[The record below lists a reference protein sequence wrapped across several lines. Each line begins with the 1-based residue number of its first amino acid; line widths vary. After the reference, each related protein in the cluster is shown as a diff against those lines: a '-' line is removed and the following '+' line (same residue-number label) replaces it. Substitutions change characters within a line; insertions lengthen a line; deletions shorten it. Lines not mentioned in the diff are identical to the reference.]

1 VVFGAHVKATI
12 IVPGLLTVSKT
23 EAITAWRAICSSEA
37 PAGGTHAPGYVPRLK
52 AIKQTVLGADEEK
65 AVEDKPL
72 EKAAADLSLDPQKKD
87 PEARK
92 KGLKDGRDVYLLRFE
107 TERMLKTGR

>member
-1 VVFGAHVKATI
+1 M
-12 IVPGLLTVSKT
+12 LTVSKT
-23 EAITAWRAICSSEA
+23 EAITAWRSICSSEA

-52 AIKQTVLGADEEK
+52 AIKQTVFGADEEK
-65 AVEDKPL
+65 PVEDQPL
-72 EKAAADLSLDPQKKD
+72 EKAAADLSLDAKD
-87 PEARK
+87 HTAEDSK